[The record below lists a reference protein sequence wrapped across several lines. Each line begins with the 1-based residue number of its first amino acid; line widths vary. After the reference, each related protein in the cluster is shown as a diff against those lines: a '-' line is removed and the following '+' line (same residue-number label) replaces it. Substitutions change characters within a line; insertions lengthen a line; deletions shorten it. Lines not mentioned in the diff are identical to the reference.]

1 MRNEVHV
8 LLVDGFEL
16 NSIDCVLSP
25 SCEVSAV
32 EVLVDVT
39 PAKMTDLNRDCM
51 LVIS

>member
-1 MRNEVHV
+1 MGNKVHILV
-8 LLVDGFEL
+8 VDGFEL
-16 NSIDCVLSP
+16 NSVDCVLSP

-39 PAKMTDLNRDCM
+39 PTKMTDLNRDCV